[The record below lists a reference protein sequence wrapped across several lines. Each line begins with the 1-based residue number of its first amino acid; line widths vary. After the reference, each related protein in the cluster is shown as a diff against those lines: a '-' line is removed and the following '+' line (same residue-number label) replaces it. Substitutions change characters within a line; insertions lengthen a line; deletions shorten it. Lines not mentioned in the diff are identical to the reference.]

1 MRISEFITEASIFS
15 KPERYPYGHKVRIA
29 VGNKKGQALLT
40 IIKQQIP
47 DISGS
52 EDLEWVAQG
61 PKDNVVDVGMGS
73 DIGWFKRED
82 GTTFGVKGSGKVWEK
97 CLTHAPGQKGSTAE
111 NKGDLSEPVLSAAV
125 VAKLIKRGADR
136 IDDITEEDVKYVLNA
151 AIESNGQT
159 FSVNDKNSKIADNIT
174 FTIALRAPT
183 LEFMADPRFWEVY
196 GKLLPSA
203 VHYANSGQIDRYAD
217 YFYLNGKADSIVI
230 RSDGQSEQ
238 KSRKT
243 DIEATVNG
251 RKLKNL
257 NISLKA
263 GSPHIGQV
271 GGGQLNKPLEEKGI
285 WFNANRLFG
294 PLGVDIPQPKR
305 AITSKVDYWVK
316 AYKLAAAQLKTQLK
330 GKDAK
335 EEAGII
341 KRLADMATAHGTSGD
356 PNIKLVSLHPT
367 GGTSSIH
374 SFKNLYNKLIVDDI
388 DLTCEYR
395 EGTSKVSGDP
405 RPELRIIDKTSG
417 SPLLYIR
424 YSSTEDEKKI
434 WNTIEMKDL
443 LKRLTTLEYTKAT
456 RPEQQLAPA
465 PAAQAP
471 VAQDP
476 VAQEP
481 VAQQP
486 ATDTPVGVPSGMTS
500 IAPAGEPLA
509 DPYAPSANDELAR
522 IRKNSGIAAEE

>member
-1 MRISEFITEASIFS
+1 MRFSEFITEASIFS
-15 KPERYPYGHKVRIA
+15 KPERYPYGHKVRVAI
-29 VGNKKGQALLT
+29 GNKKGKALLD
-40 IIKQQIP
+40 IIQGEIP
-47 DISGS
+47 DFNPS
-52 EDLEWVAQG
+52 EDLEWVAKG
-61 PKDNVVDVGMGS
+61 PKKDVIDVGAGS
-73 DIGWFKRED
+73 DIGWFKRPD
-82 GTTFGVKGSGKVWEK
+82 GSVFGIKGSGKVWEK

-136 IDDITEEDVKYVLNA
+136 IDDITEEDVKYVLNQ
-151 AIESNGQT
+151 AISSHGQT

-183 LEFMADPRFWEVY
+183 LEFMADPRFWDVY

-251 RKLKNL
+251 RRLKNL

-271 GGGQLNKPLEEKGI
+271 GGGQLNKPTEEKGI

-294 PLGVDIPQPKR
+294 PLGVDIPKPTR

-316 AYKLAAAQLKTQLK
+316 AYKLAAKHLKSELK

-335 EEAGII
+335 DEAGVI
-341 KRLADMATAHGTSGD
+341 KRLSDMATAHGTSGD
-356 PNIKLVSLHPT
+356 PNIKLVSLHPS
-367 GGTSSIH
+367 GGTSSVH

-417 SPLLYIR
+417 QPLLYIR

-456 RPEQQLAPA
+456 KPAQQLAPA
-465 PAAQAP
+465 AAP
-471 VAQDP
+471 VAPAPAEPAP

-481 VAQQP
+481 QP
-486 ATDTPVGVPSGMTS
+486 VPEPVEQPEAGVPSGMTS
-500 IAPAGEPLA
+500 IAPATDVVP
-509 DPYAPSANDELAR
+509 DELGR
-522 IRKNSGIAAEE
+522 LKKNSGITVE

>member
-1 MRISEFITEASIFS
+1 MRFTEFITEASIFT

-29 VGNKKGQALLT
+29 AGSKKGKALLD
-40 IIKQQIP
+40 IIQAEIP
-47 DISGS
+47 DLSPS
-52 EDLEWVAQG
+52 EDLEWVAKG
-61 PKDNVVDVGMGS
+61 DKGSIIDVGVGY
-73 DIGWFKRED
+73 DTGWFKRPD
-82 GTTFGVKGSGKVWEK
+82 GSTFGIKGSGKVWEK

-136 IDDITEEDVKYVLNA
+136 IDDITAEDVKYVLNQ
-151 AIESNGQT
+151 AIASNGQT
-159 FSVNDKNSKIADNIT
+159 FNVNDKDSKIADNIT

-251 RKLKNL
+251 RRLKNL

-271 GGGQLNKPLEEKGI
+271 GGGQLKNPLAEKGI
-285 WFNANRLFG
+285 WHNANRLFG
-294 PLGVDIPQPKR
+294 PLGIDIPQPKR
-305 AITSKVDYWVK
+305 TITSKVDYWVK
-316 AYKLAAAQLKTQLK
+316 AYKEAASQLKSKLS

-335 EEAGII
+335 TEAGVI
-341 KRLADMATAHGTSGD
+341 KQLADMATSHGTSGD
-356 PNIKLVSLHPT
+356 ANIKLVSLHQT
-367 GGTSSIH
+367 GGTSSVH

-388 DLTCEYR
+388 NLTCEYR
-395 EGTSKVSGDP
+395 EGTSKVTGDP
-405 RPELRIIDKTSG
+405 RPELRVFDKNSG
-417 SPLLYIR
+417 NPLIYIR

-443 LKRLTTLEYTKAT
+443 LKRLTTLTYTKSSK
-456 RPEQQLAPA
+456 PEQQLAPV
-465 PAAQAP
+465 AQPEPTAEPAP
-471 VAQDP
+471 VAQPEPAVDP
-476 VAQEP
+476 AQ
-481 VAQQP
+481 
-486 ATDTPVGVPSGMTS
+486 GVPTGMQT
-500 IAPAGEPLA
+500 IEPAPLA
-509 DPYAPSANDELAR
+509 GSQPEQPTDYKELGR
-522 IRKNSGIAAEE
+522 IKKNAGIAVE

>member
-1 MRISEFITEASIFS
+1 MKLSEIFTEASIFT
-15 KPERYPYGHKVRIA
+15 KPERYPYGHKVRVA
-29 VGNKKGQALLT
+29 AGSKKGKALLDM
-40 IIKQQIP
+40 IQAVIP
-47 DISGS
+47 DFKAS
-52 EDLEWVAQG
+52 EDLEWVASG
-61 PKDNVVDVGMGS
+61 PKDNIIDVSAGA
-73 DIGWFKRED
+73 DVGWFKRPD
-82 GTTFGVKGSGKVWEK
+82 GTTFGIKGSGKVWEK

-136 IDDITEEDVKYVLNA
+136 IDDITEDDVKNVLNN
-151 AIESNGQT
+151 AIASHGQT
-159 FSVNDKNSKIADNIT
+159 FSVNDKDSKIADNIT

-271 GGGQLNKPLEEKGI
+271 GGGQLNNPTAEKGI

-305 AITSKVDYWVK
+305 NITSKVEYWVK
-316 AYKLAAAQLKTQLK
+316 AYKIAAAQLKKDLA

-341 KRLADMATAHGTSGD
+341 KRISDMATNHGTSGD
-356 PNIKLVSLHPT
+356 PNVKLVSLHPT
-367 GGTSSIH
+367 GGKSSVH

-388 DLTCEYR
+388 DLSCEYR
-395 EGTSKVSGDP
+395 EGVSKVTGDP
-405 RPELRIIDKTSG
+405 RPELRIFDKTSG
-417 SPLLYIR
+417 QPLLYIR

-434 WNTIEMKDL
+434 WNTIEMKDM
-443 LKRLTTLEYTKAT
+443 LKRLTTLTYTKST

-465 PAAQAP
+465 NEPV
-471 VAQDP
+471 VAQP
-476 VAQEP
+476 APEVEP
-481 VAQQP
+481 QASGIPSGMNTIAP
-486 ATDTPVGVPSGMTS
+486 ATDTVQPTEPDESN
-500 IAPAGEPLA
+500 PA
-509 DPYAPSANDELAR
+509 ELDR
-522 IRKNSGIAAEE
+522 IKKNAGIQVE

>member
-1 MRISEFITEASIFS
+1 MRFTEFINEASVFT

-29 VGNKKGQALLT
+29 AGSKKGKALLD
-40 IIKQQIP
+40 IIQASIP
-47 DISGS
+47 DVDAS
-52 EDLEWVAQG
+52 EDLEWVSTG
-61 PKDNVVDVGMGS
+61 PKSSIIDVGVGS
-73 DIGWFKRED
+73 DVGWFKRAD
-82 GTTFGVKGSGKVWEK
+82 GSVFGVKGSGKVWEK

-136 IDDITEEDVKYVLNA
+136 IDDITDEDVKYVLNQ
-151 AIESNGQT
+151 AIASNGQT

-183 LEFMADPRFWEVY
+183 LEFMADPRFWDVY

-251 RKLKNL
+251 RRLKNL

-271 GGGQLNKPLEEKGI
+271 GGGQLNKPLAEKGI
-285 WFNANRLFG
+285 WYNANRLFG
-294 PLGVDIPQPKR
+294 PLGVEIPQPKR

-316 AYKLAAAQLKTQLK
+316 AYKEAASQLKSMLK

-341 KRLADMATAHGTSGD
+341 KRIADMATAHGTSGD
-356 PNIKLVSLHPT
+356 PNIKLISLHPT
-367 GGTSSIH
+367 QGTSSVH
-374 SFKNLYNKLIVDDI
+374 SFKNLYEKLIVDDI
-388 DLTCEYR
+388 DLSCEYR
-395 EGTSKVSGDP
+395 EGTSKVTGDP
-405 RPELRIIDKTSG
+405 RPELRIFDKNSG
-417 SPLLYIR
+417 NPLLYIR
-424 YSSTEDEKKI
+424 YSSTEDEAKI

-443 LKRLTTLEYTKAT
+443 LKRLTTLSYTKASS
-456 RPEQQLAPA
+456 PEQQLAPQTPAASA
-465 PAAQAP
+465 PAAP
-471 VAQDP
+471 
-476 VAQEP
+476 AQEP
-481 VAQQP
+481 VATEP
-486 ATDTPVGVPSGMTS
+486 VATEPVGVPTGMQT
-500 IAPAGEPLA
+500 ITQAPQAGVEQEEPT
-509 DPYAPSANDELAR
+509 DYKELGR
-522 IRKNSGIAAEE
+522 IKKNAGISVE